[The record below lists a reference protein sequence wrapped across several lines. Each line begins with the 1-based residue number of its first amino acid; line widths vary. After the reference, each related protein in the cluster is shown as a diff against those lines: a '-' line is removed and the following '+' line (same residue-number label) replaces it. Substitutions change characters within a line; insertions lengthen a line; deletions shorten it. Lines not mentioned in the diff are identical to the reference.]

1 MSDESVELDFTYLN
15 SLSHKSECVSV
26 DFHSEDSLL
35 IADFHFHSF
44 AICNSQFEI
53 ISRIMLLII
62 GKRMIGI
69 CKKIEN
75 NSDDMIREVHE
86 VARNFLCMNE
96 LNLVDC

>member
-1 MSDESVELDFTYLN
+1 M
-15 SLSHKSECVSV
+15 
-26 DFHSEDSLL
+26 
-35 IADFHFHSF
+35 
-44 AICNSQFEI
+44 
-53 ISRIMLLII
+53 MLLII

>member
-44 AICNSQFEI
+44 AICNLRSFQE
-53 ISRIMLLII
+53 
-62 GKRMIGI
+62 
-69 CKKIEN
+69 
-75 NSDDMIREVHE
+75 
-86 VARNFLCMNE
+86 
-96 LNLVDC
+96 

>member
-1 MSDESVELDFTYLN
+1 MCECRFSLGRFALDCQFP
-15 SLSHKSECVSV
+15 
-26 DFHSEDSLL
+26 FP
-35 IADFHFHSF
+35 F
-44 AICNSQFEI
+44 ICNLQFEI